1 MLLRYCHFLLLLL
14 LLLLEKYNIAIVLRM
29 CLTQAMNYFCA
40 YTRMCC
46 YYLGGGGRELP
57 ELLQCLDEAFPTY
70 SWNHACRDTRT
81 QILNY

>member
-29 CLTQAMNYFCA
+29 CLTQAMNYFCS

-46 YYLGGGGRELP
+46 YYLGGGKEGDPGVAATLGRSVSHLVVEPCNVETLAHI
-57 ELLQCLDEAFPTY
+57 C
-70 SWNHACRDTRT
+70 
-81 QILNY
+81 